1 MDFCRRARVCVPFF
15 HWRKFRRAESRVVV
29 FDDFRHSVFR
39 YSATRYMVM
48 PLRSFG

>member
-1 MDFCRRARVCVPFF
+1 MCVPFF
-15 HWRKFRRAESRVVV
+15 HWRTFRSAESHDVPL
-29 FDDFRHSVFR
+29 DGFRHSVFR